1 MTRTLALMFSL
12 LAFTATSQAC
22 TGTINS
28 LSDVASA
35 VKCTTVNL
43 NGFTVPGGSGLSLS
57 LLDGTTV
64 NMSRSLINLLRR
76 LLMITLRR

>member
-1 MTRTLALMFSL
+1 MARTSALLISL
-12 LAFTATSQAC
+12 LAFAASSQAC

-64 NMSRSLINLLRR
+64 NMSKSFNTYTPYLSN
-76 LLMITLRR
+76 TF